1 MKPQISTTDV
11 LCTAGV
17 RAMII
22 RLVLST
28 DLANHFDYI
37 ARLNTKL
44 DSAEATQNSPK
55 KSSVPASFGEA
66 PGDSASQSAS
76 PSAKIEPLILMET
89 AMKMS
94 DVANGARGTKTY
106 NEWSARVFEEFYLQG
121 DQEVCISRSYALL
134 FSQQGL

>member
-1 MKPQISTTDV
+1 
-11 LCTAGV
+11 
-17 RAMII
+17 MII

-44 DSAEATQNSPK
+44 DSAELAKNSPK
-55 KSSVPASFGEA
+55 KSPAAGSVDKEPA
-66 PGDSASQSAS
+66 DSALMSDG
-76 PSAKIEPLILMET
+76 PSAKLEPLVLMET

-94 DVANGARGTKTY
+94 DVANGARGSKTY

-121 DQEVCISRSYALL
+121 DQEVRTLSTPLALCC
-134 FSQQGL
+134 GLPPLQRVWCVPG